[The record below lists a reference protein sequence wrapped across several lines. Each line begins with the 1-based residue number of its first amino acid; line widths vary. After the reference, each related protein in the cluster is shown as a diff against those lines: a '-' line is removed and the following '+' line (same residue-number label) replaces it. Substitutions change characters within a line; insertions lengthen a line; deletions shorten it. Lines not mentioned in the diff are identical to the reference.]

1 MHKIHNGFEVI
12 CFLMR
17 SLFSCEAKK
26 ATSKDAQAHNST
38 QALTKPT
45 DWKTTWMH
53 DFLHHIPTSLE
64 NNRFVAF
71 VAAYKSIFMAV
82 FRKKRID
89 PCTFFARF
97 WLDLN
102 EFSVCTRMLFRSFSQ
117 SRSKPIEPILA
128 LSGNDIHT

>member
-26 ATSKDAQAHNST
+26 ATSKGARAHNPT

-53 DFLHHIPTSLE
+53 TTFPHLWK

-82 FRKKRID
+82 FRKNRID

-97 WLDLN
+97 WPDLN

-128 LSGNDIHT
+128 LSRNDIHT